1 MQHLIATEL
10 GMVRSGIAAA
20 CYERTRVQRDQ
31 HEFRHCPQDERH
43 AQWDKE
49 LREIETRRAELLQ
62 QQAAIL
68 KESIKN
74 GVGVKGLR
82 I

>member
-20 CYERTRVQRDQ
+20 CYERMRVQKEQ
-31 HEFRHCPQDERH
+31 HKFRHCLQDERH
-43 AQWDKE
+43 AQWGKE
-49 LREIETRRAELLQ
+49 LCEIETRRAELLQ

-74 GVGVKGLR
+74 GVGVKRLR